1 MFGTDWYAPID
12 AMVRGKRNVIPG
24 LVNKLSCWGVRL
36 VPRWLA
42 SWMSRRV
49 LGRPRP
55 GELPARTTE
64 AA

>member
-1 MFGTDWYAPID
+1 
-12 AMVRGKRNVIPG
+12 VIPG
-24 LVNKLSCWGVRL
+24 LVNKLSCWSVRL

-55 GELPARTTE
+55 GELPARTS
-64 AA
+64 AGGASS